1 MERIPITYNGYV
13 TLKKELE
20 RLLSVERPKNIQAIE
35 DARGHG
41 DLSEN
46 AEYDAAKDRQGFL
59 EGRISEL
66 QYKLSHMDIID
77 PEKLPKD
84 RAVFGATVVLENI
97 DTGEEVSYQL
107 VGPDESNV
115 EDGKI
120 SILSPLGKALVG
132 KTPGSDVE
140 VQTPGGRRCYELI
153 EIL

>member
-1 MERIPITYNGYV
+1 MERIPITHNGYV

-84 RAVFGATVVLENI
+84 RAIFGATVVLENI

-115 EDGKI
+115 EKGKI

-132 KTPGSDVE
+132 KTPGSEVE

>member
-1 MERIPITYNGYV
+1 MERIPITYDGYV

-46 AEYDAAKDRQGFL
+46 AEYEAAKDRQGFL

-77 PEKLPKD
+77 PEKLPRD
-84 RAVFGATVVLENI
+84 RAVFGVTVLLENI

-115 EDGKI
+115 ERGRI

-132 KTPGSDVE
+132 KTPGSEVE
-140 VQTPGGRRCYELI
+140 VQTPGGRRCYELL
-153 EIL
+153 EIV